1 MEVEKTLML
10 LVESQ
15 VNLMTK
21 MAEVI
26 ESNDRLTKALIES
39 YSEPE
44 DEEVPRTYMDGSE
57 VK

>member
-1 MEVEKTLML
+1 MEVEKILML

-44 DEEVPRTYMDGSE
+44 VENVSDRYMDGSK